1 MLSGVVAVVGLLH
14 GGCDCNPDLFD
25 PPGDGFLRVYVELV
39 PGDAEVEVGEISMTL
54 SRADVVIEDPVTGD
68 AHIHTIEEGDQ
79 EVTIA
84 GAASGVPLLVLAA
97 AVPAGFIRQVRLV
110 VSDASVLLIDASG
123 EVELRGVKV
132 PSGHQTGIKLSSRSD
147 ALLEELEFLSILGTI
162 DLGHQ
167 LVFAPGNDIHF
178 KPVIPGSVLD
188 RPALHDYLE
197 PAEVM
202 VNVGTRSFPITGR
215 SVERAKVF
223 DTETLRFRNLVID
236 AATGLPVSFSELRLD
251 EDAAWRARSGALHP
265 AFASRLEARAPDEL
279 VDASVWVETPPAAPL
294 LTDASTPEDW
304 DADHAA
310 YVAARQADNAGA
322 VDALVEAI
330 EATGAAIV
338 SVEYHPPKI
347 GVTATRQALEAIAFL
362 DGVSRVFDR
371 AEQERLAAD
380 AAADMVQEPLHF
392 AHALGSG
399 TNLRIAIVEPNA
411 CIRDDHDDFAL
422 VTFEPTAGLA
432 GRCYDP
438 DDRVRTAD
446 KHSTN
451 VAGALATARGLDN
464 PNEPTRLVGLF
475 GGRLFESFVLNQ
487 TVLER
492 NPHLINRSVVIAE
505 DRAHVEDSVAFMDRI
520 FVANG
525 SGRFGLPDGEIARCF
540 PHNSLCV
547 GGYIHDDT
555 IGVGKFFDDKWG
567 GSLWENNPATGREE
581 PKLVGATLQ
590 LLADV
595 DAPTND
601 RDRVTGT
608 SFATPSLVGF
618 AALVTANFP
627 SKVLGDPTL
636 LRAVMLASAS
646 HPIEDF
652 PGEDRFI
659 PSFSDG
665 IDDRT
670 GFGVPRGTGPLVS
683 SVATTSFRDTSTA
696 TRTSTRTACSRPR
709 SSFRPRSEIRCG
721 SRSAGINVRIPR
733 R

>member
-322 VDALVEAI
+322 VDALAEAI
-330 EATGAAIV
+330 EGTGVAIV
-338 SVEYHPPKI
+338 SVEYHPPRI
-347 GVTATRQALEAIAFL
+347 GVTATRQ
-362 DGVSRVFDR
+362 
-371 AEQERLAAD
+371 
-380 AAADMVQEPLHF
+380 PL
-392 AHALGSG
+392 
-399 TNLRIAIVEPNA
+399 
-411 CIRDDHDDFAL
+411 C
-422 VTFEPTAGLA
+422 
-432 GRCYDP
+432 RC
-438 DDRVRTAD
+438 
-446 KHSTN
+446 
-451 VAGALATARGLDN
+451 
-464 PNEPTRLVGLF
+464 
-475 GGRLFESFVLNQ
+475 
-487 TVLER
+487 
-492 NPHLINRSVVIAE
+492 
-505 DRAHVEDSVAFMDRI
+505 
-520 FVANG
+520 
-525 SGRFGLPDGEIARCF
+525 RC
-540 PHNSLCV
+540 S
-547 GGYIHDDT
+547 
-555 IGVGKFFDDKWG
+555 
-567 GSLWENNPATGREE
+567 
-581 PKLVGATLQ
+581 
-590 LLADV
+590 
-595 DAPTND
+595 
-601 RDRVTGT
+601 
-608 SFATPSLVGF
+608 
-618 AALVTANFP
+618 
-627 SKVLGDPTL
+627 
-636 LRAVMLASAS
+636 
-646 HPIEDF
+646 
-652 PGEDRFI
+652 
-659 PSFSDG
+659 
-665 IDDRT
+665 
-670 GFGVPRGTGPLVS
+670 
-683 SVATTSFRDTSTA
+683 
-696 TRTSTRTACSRPR
+696 
-709 SSFRPRSEIRCG
+709 
-721 SRSAGINVRIPR
+721 
-733 R
+733 